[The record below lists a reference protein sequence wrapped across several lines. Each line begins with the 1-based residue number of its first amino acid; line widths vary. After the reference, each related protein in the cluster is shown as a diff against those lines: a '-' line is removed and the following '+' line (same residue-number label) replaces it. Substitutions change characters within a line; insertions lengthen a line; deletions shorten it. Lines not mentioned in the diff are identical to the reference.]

1 MDHIVDRRRPV
12 AGASTFSRIPLRMSA
27 QIISGKDISAAIR
40 DELAT
45 RVRTLKDEHGVT
57 PGLAT
62 VLVGASPASQMYVG
76 MKNKAAAALGIHSRQ
91 ITLGEETTEDEL
103 LGVVAGLNA
112 DPDIHGILVQLPLPA
127 HMDEARVIEAMA
139 PAKDVDGFHPVN
151 AGRLMTGSGDFFAPC
166 TPAGVVEMLLRSG
179 HDPAGKHVVV
189 LGRSNIVGQPLANLL
204 LRKARG
210 GDATVTVCHSR
221 TPDLGAVTRTAE
233 ILVVA
238 IGRPEMITADMVSPG
253 TVVIDV
259 GTHRVDAPGTEKGY
273 RVCGDVLFDE
283 VKEVAAAISPSP
295 GGVGPMTITMLLSNT
310 VDSAARAAGAA

>member
-1 MDHIVDRRRPV
+1 
-12 AGASTFSRIPLRMSA
+12 
-27 QIISGKDISAAIR
+27 
-40 DELAT
+40 
-45 RVRTLKDEHGVT
+45 
-57 PGLAT
+57 
-62 VLVGASPASQMYVG
+62 MYVG

-91 ITLGEETTEDEL
+91 ITLPSETPEAEL

-112 DPDIHGILVQLPLPA
+112 DPDIHGILVQLPLPD
-127 HMDEARVIEAMA
+127 HMDEGKVIEAID
-139 PAKDVDGFHPVN
+139 PSKDVDGFHPVS

-179 HDPAGKHVVV
+179 NDPAGKHVVV

-204 LRKARG
+204 LQKAKG
-210 GDATVTVCHSR
+210 GNATVTVCHSR

-259 GTHRVDAPGTEKGY
+259 GTHRVDEPGSEKGY
-273 RVCGDVLFDE
+273 RVCGDVRFDE

-310 VDSAARAAGAA
+310 VASAGRTVACS